1 MLKYLPTKNVL
12 SSYNCI
18 PSLYKFSLG
27 GGEEIKGTDSWAML
41 LHSPQTPLTPKPQQ
55 VGFWPHHYS
64 KTASVKVTNGL
75 LIAKHNEHFQC
86 GVYTLLQT
94 LVFGF
99 KDIRASSMSFQL
111 LWLLLFFFC
120 FLSPRGFLS
129 LYVLFQVGVSK
140 MISLFC
146 FFSLYYLP
154 WTSLSITHILNL
166 PNLYFHS
173 KSLPEF

>member
-12 SSYNCI
+12 SSYNCM
-18 PSLYKFSLG
+18 PSLYKFSLWG

-64 KTASVKVTNGL
+64 KTASLKVTNGF
-75 LIAKHNEHFQC
+75 LIAKHKEHFQC

-111 LWLLLFFFC
+111 LCLLLFFFC

-140 MISLFC
+140 MISLFL
-146 FFSLYYLP
+146 FLFTLLF
-154 WTSLSITHILNL
+154 TLNF
-166 PNLYFHS
+166 PIYHPHS
-173 KSLPEF
+173 EPPKSVFPFLIFA

>member
-12 SSYNCI
+12 SSYNCM
-18 PSLYKFSLG
+18 PSLYKFSLWG
-27 GGEEIKGTDSWAML
+27 GGEIKGTDSWAML

-64 KTASVKVTNGL
+64 KTASLKVTNGF
-75 LIAKHNEHFQC
+75 LIAKHKEHFQC

-111 LWLLLFFFC
+111 LCLLLFFFV
-120 FLSPRGFLS
+120 FFPPVDSSRSMYSFKLVFPR
-129 LYVLFQVGVSK
+129 
-140 MISLFC
+140 
-146 FFSLYYLP
+146 
-154 WTSLSITHILNL
+154 
-166 PNLYFHS
+166 
-173 KSLPEF
+173 